1 MLLNWIAGTLIFGGL
16 FFLFVG
22 TLGLL
27 RLPDVLTRIHSAAKC
42 DTLGALL
49 TLTGLMLFN
58 GFSAATVKLI
68 LIIVI
73 IWVTSP
79 TMSHLIGLAVHTGLS
94 ESAHESAEAGSS
106 DSLKS
111 ADTLH
116 AEGSP
121 RDGTL

>member
-27 RLPDVLTRIHSAAKC
+27 RLPDVLTRIHGAAKC

-58 GFSAATVKLI
+58 GFSAATVKLV

-94 ESAHESAEAGSS
+94 ESAN
-106 DSLKS
+106 DS
-111 ADTLH
+111 ADTGSPDSMNSTDSSN

-121 RDGTL
+121 RDGTF